1 MTNILINGN
10 NITFTGLSELD
21 VIVQIQRRNLGTRQF
36 TGMGQPDGTVHLTFP
51 MTALERGEFAGH
63 IHRHN
68 AEIRARNPHLEPKG
82 PGPKGTPPTGGTPG
96 AARVKKFENTVAIAA

>member
-36 TGMGQPDGTVHLTFP
+36 TGMGQTDGTVHLTFP
-51 MTALERGEFAGH
+51 MTVLERDEFAGH

-68 AEIRARNPHLEPKG
+68 AEIRARNPHLEPNG
-82 PGPKGTPPTGGTPG
+82 PGPKGTPPSGGTPG
-96 AARVKKFENTVAIAA
+96 AARVRKFENTVAIAA